1 MYCSVG
7 SQDAYSGLKCS
18 KLLIHKSKL
27 TFFAAICILV
37 LNFAIG
43 FRMKAL
49 QTVYLFQADKII
61 RGEGR
66 QLFITGRHRL
76 HVYCLSSHEKKPH
89 TNSNGRGQC
98 AKGIYILRAFHVRQ
112 VSFNVFA

>member
-66 QLFITGRHRL
+66 QLFITGRDRL
-76 HVYCLSSHEKKPH
+76 HVYCLGLHMRRNPIPTQTVGGNALKAYLP
-89 TNSNGRGQC
+89 C
-98 AKGIYILRAFHVRQ
+98 VPFM
-112 VSFNVFA
+112 